1 MRTPKLALILAT
13 ANLLAASV
21 AVTAAAQDSASKD
34 ATRAATAAT
43 APTLPH
49 DIHDGLTVQA
59 DVYTDR
65 GRSKQKFGKADP
77 FAVGVLPVEVTFRNS
92 TDQPLRVD
100 ISTIQLEVRLR
111 SGGRQ
116 DLDWLAAEDVAALIA
131 HPAGAG
137 APSSRPRIGP
147 LPIPSGD
154 KKADKLAEILKP
166 LTLNADTIPPMGSI
180 RGFVYF
186 NVSNDIGLADD
197 AVLYIPDVVMLP
209 TKKAL
214 MFYEVQ
220 LGKSSPN

>member
-1 MRTPKLALILAT
+1 VTVTSANQDST
-13 ANLLAASV
+13 AKDTKG
-21 AVTAAAQDSASKD
+21 TAAANSA
-34 ATRAATAAT
+34 A
-43 APTLPH
+43 LPH
-49 DIHDGLTVQA
+49 DAHDGLTIQA

-65 GRSKQKFGKADP
+65 ARSKQKFGKADP
-77 FAVGVLPVEVTFRNS
+77 FAVGVLPVEVTFRNA
-92 TDQPLRVD
+92 TDKPLRVD
-100 ISTIQLEVRLR
+100 INTIQLEVRLR
-111 SGGRQ
+111 NGGRQ

-166 LTLNADTIPPMGSI
+166 LTLNADTIPPMGSV

-197 AVLYIPDVVMLP
+197 AVLYIPDVVTLP

-220 LGKSSPN
+220 LGKSAQN